1 MSYYCGFAQSKYA
14 EERGYTLSLSILE
27 VLVSLEDLSL
37 TCTISFS
44 ALMPEGF
51 FPTNHS
57 TSSTRCCI
65 LNAVSLTDHV
75 PETRNPQQSSRFP
88 TGHSQCRSSQAT
100 LRMFCPALF
109 SDELEGWKKWLR
121 DLNREEV
128 VTAQLGEPGILF
140 TWRYA
145 ERNKPWLP

>member
-65 LNAVSLTDHV
+65 LNAVSLTDHMSQR
-75 PETRNPQQSSRFP
+75 PETHSRAADFP
-88 TGHSQCRSSQAT
+88 QAT
-100 LRMFCPALF
+100 LSAGVHR
-109 SDELEGWKKWLR
+109 
-121 DLNREEV
+121 
-128 VTAQLGEPGILF
+128 QL
-140 TWRYA
+140 
-145 ERNKPWLP
+145 